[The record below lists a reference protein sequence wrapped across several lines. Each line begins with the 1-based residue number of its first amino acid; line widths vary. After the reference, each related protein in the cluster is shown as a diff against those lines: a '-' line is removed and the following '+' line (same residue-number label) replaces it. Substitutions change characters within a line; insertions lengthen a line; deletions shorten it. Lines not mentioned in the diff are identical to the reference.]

1 MAISANQIVQVLPR
15 ILTGTGKDLQFNGLV
30 LDKSNLIPV
39 DDVLSFGESESV
51 GDYFGTLSDE
61 YKFAQIYFGGY
72 TNSQIKPS
80 ILNFYRNVKEGAN
93 AFVRGVELAPV
104 KALSELK
111 AISSGSFNVSF
122 DGSAVE
128 LAEVDLSSANSLS
141 DVASIIELKLQ
152 DKVSGVSCTFS
163 SHNNCFTV
171 QGVSKLDSSSVA
183 DISGDIA
190 IAMGLTDTNAVV
202 SVGSAVK
209 SVNDIMNSLTSK
221 YQNFVTFT
229 TLDEASDEDALEL
242 AKWSSAQSNAGT
254 MYLYV
259 CWDSDEGNLNINNT
273 NVIAEQLK
281 AENVGATCVVYNS
294 YAYAAFIMGT
304 GASINWEA
312 NQGTITWAFKSLEG
326 LGANINDNQQSLA
339 LQHHGVNFMGNFA
352 TRNDNFVF
360 LYNGSM
366 LGAWSWIDT
375 YLNACWLCNAF
386 QVQIMAGF
394 KAVRRAPYNE
404 IGYALVRS
412 WCKDVI
418 NRAVNNGV
426 IDTGVTLSETQKSTL
441 IQELGGDYSNDI
453 FSNGYYLQIKDG
465 SVNARQQRET
475 PVCNFVYTYGGAI
488 HKLTMPAI
496 AVV

>member
-15 ILTGTGKDLQFNGLV
+15 ILTGTGKDLKFNGLV
-30 LDKSNLIPV
+30 LDKSPLIPV
-39 DDVLSFGESESV
+39 NEVLSFGDVESV
-51 GDYFGTLSDE
+51 SKYFGTLSDE
-61 YKFAQIYFGGY
+61 YKFAQTYFGGY
-72 TNSQIKPS
+72 TNSQLKPS
-80 ILNFYRNVKEGAN
+80 ILNFYRNVREGAS
-93 AFVRGVELAPV
+93 AFIRGVELAPV
-104 KALSELK
+104 KALSDLK

-122 DGSAVE
+122 DGSTVE
-128 LAEVDLSSANSLS
+128 LTEVDLSSANSLS
-141 DVASIIELKLQ
+141 DVASIVELELQEKLN
-152 DKVSGVSCTFS
+152 GVSCTYS
-163 SHNNCFTV
+163 SHNNCFKV

-183 DISGDIA
+183 GISGDIA
-190 IAMGLTDTNAVV
+190 IVMGLTDTNAIV

-209 SVNDIMNSLTSK
+209 TVNDVMNALTSK

-229 TLDEASDEDALEL
+229 TLDEPSDDDALEL
-242 AKWSSAQSNAGT
+242 AKWASAQANSGT
-254 MYLYV
+254 MYLFV
-259 CWDSDEGNLNINNT
+259 LWDSDKGNLDPNN
-273 NVIAEQLK
+273 NEVIAEKLK
-281 AENVGATCVVYNS
+281 RENIGATCVVYNS
-294 YAYAAFIMGT
+294 YAYASFIMGV

-312 NQGTITWAFKSLEG
+312 NQGAITWAFKNLEG
-326 LGANINDNQQSLA
+326 LGANINDNQESLS

-360 LYNGSM
+360 LYNGGM

-404 IGYALVRS
+404 FGFSLVRS

-426 IDTGVTLSETQKSTL
+426 IDVGVTLSETQKSTL
-441 IQELGGDYSNDI
+441 VQELGADYSSDI
-453 FSNGYYLQIKDG
+453 FSNGYYLQVKEG

-475 PVCNFVYTYGGAI
+475 PVCNFVYTYGGSI

>member
-15 ILTGTGKDLQFNGLV
+15 LLTGTGKDLQFNGLV

-39 DDVLSFGESESV
+39 DEVLSFGDAESV
-51 GDYFGTLSDE
+51 SDYFGTLSDE

-80 ILNFYRNVKEGAN
+80 ILNFYRNVREGAN

-104 KALSELK
+104 KALSDLK
-111 AISSGSFNVSF
+111 SISSGSFNVSF

-128 LAEVDLSSANSLS
+128 LTEVDLSSANSLS
-141 DVASIIELKLQ
+141 DVASIIELALQ
-152 DKVSGVSCTFS
+152 EEVNGVSCTYS

-171 QGVSKLDSSSVA
+171 QGVSKLDSSSVS

-229 TLDEASDEDALEL
+229 TLDEPSDADALEL

-259 CWDSDEGNLNINNT
+259 CWDSDKGNLDINNT

-281 AENVGATCVVYNS
+281 AENIGATCVVYNS

-312 NQGTITWAFKSLEG
+312 NQGTITWSFKGLEG

-352 TRNDNFVF
+352 R
-360 LYNGSM
+360 
-366 LGAWSWIDT
+366 
-375 YLNACWLCNAF
+375 LCNAF

-404 IGYALVRS
+404 YGYALVRS

-441 IQELGGDYSNDI
+441 IQELGADYSSDI
-453 FSNGYYLQIKDG
+453 FSNGYYLQVKEG

>member
-15 ILTGTGKDLQFNGLV
+15 ILTGTGKDLVFSGLV
-30 LDKSNLIPV
+30 LDKSNRIPV
-39 DDVLSFGESESV
+39 NEVLSFGEAESV
-51 GDYFGTLSDE
+51 GEYFGTLSDE
-61 YKFAQIYFGGY
+61 YKFAKIYFGGY
-72 TNSQIKPS
+72 TNSQRKPS
-80 ILNFYRNVKEGAN
+80 ILNFFRNVKDGAN
-93 AFVRGVELAPV
+93 AFIRGVELAPV
-104 KALSELK
+104 KALSDLK
-111 AISSGSFNVSF
+111 SISSGSLNIFF

-128 LAEVDLSSANSLS
+128 LSAVDLSSANSLS
-141 DVASIIELKLQ
+141 DVASIIELELQEKL
-152 DKVSGVSCTFS
+152 SGVSCTFS
-163 SHNNCFTV
+163 SHNNCFTI

-183 DISGDIA
+183 DISGDVA
-190 IAMGLTDTNAVV
+190 IAMGLTDTNAIV
-202 SVGSAVK
+202 SVGSAIK
-209 SVNDIMNSLTSK
+209 TVNDIMNSLTSK

-229 TLDEASDEDALEL
+229 TLDEPSDDDAIEL
-242 AKWSSAQSNAGT
+242 AKWTSAQANSGT
-254 MYLYV
+254 MYLFV
-259 CWDSDEGNLNINNT
+259 LWDSDKGNLNANN
-273 NVIAEQLK
+273 NEVIAEKLK
-281 AENVGATCVVYNS
+281 RENIGATCVVYNS

-312 NQGTITWAFKSLEG
+312 NQGTITWSFKNLEG

-394 KAVRRAPYNE
+394 KAVRRAPYNDF
-404 IGYALVRS
+404 GFSLVRS

-441 IQELGGDYSNDI
+441 IQELGADYSSDI
-453 FSNGYYLQIKDG
+453 FSNGFYLQVKEG
-465 SVNARQQRET
+465 SVNSRQQRET
-475 PVCNFVYTYGGAI
+475 PVCNFVYTYGGSI